1 MDNTQFK
8 LAPQVPTAH
17 LHPGSITGSSAPHYC
32 NQLLFSSVLVNTGPN
47 LMSKLNWTDVS
58 KVYISV
64 ALHQCEY
71 EQDTSTYN

>member
-1 MDNTQFK
+1 
-8 LAPQVPTAH
+8 
-17 LHPGSITGSSAPHYC
+17 
-32 NQLLFSSVLVNTGPN
+32 
-47 LMSKLNWTDVS
+47 MSKLNWTDVS